1 MARILKT
8 RKPNA
13 KEIRRLEYLL
23 ETTTDPQVQR
33 RAEAL
38 LDYALGLNAL
48 EIAQALQVHG
58 NTVYADLRAFA
69 RQGLACV
76 VPLPKGGAPA
86 RITLQQQAEIWR
98 LAECAPGEFGFPE
111 GRWSLARFQDFLIKK
126 RRVLK
131 QISVEHLRRVLKKKT
146 FGSGASN
153 ANSSAMTRSAG
164 PF

>member
-1 MARILKT
+1 MVRTLKT

-13 KEIRRLEYLL
+13 KEMRRLEYVL

-33 RAEAL
+33 RAEVL
-38 LDYALGLNAL
+38 LDFAIGLNGL
-48 EIAQALQVHG
+48 EIAEALQVHS
-58 NTVYADLRAFA
+58 NTVYADLRTFA
-69 RQGLACV
+69 QQGLVCL
-76 VPLPKGGAPA
+76 VPLSKGGAPA

-126 RRVLK
+126 QHVLK

-146 FGSGASN
+146 FGSAAWNAS
-153 ANSSAMTRSAG
+153 
-164 PF
+164 